1 MKHRLGLL
9 LALSLVVALFAF
21 SSPTTAQTPQAE
33 PGWKGRPHAKA
44 GAYSWVWLFQ
54 PSDTYTIAVV
64 RGKNQRTALRALG
77 VVKQKL
83 GPMSADEAEA
93 QALVIDETGFTARSI
108 VQVQRRGG
116 SVFVYQPYG
125 YRPSSR
131 LRQLSSEGLV
141 ALFRTTGDR
150 DSFVKVARNSE
161 LLRSFR
167 VHKKPPKHGALP
179 QEKGLRFG
187 ARDTN
192 GFATAW
198 AFTERVSLIHIS
210 EKWFQGDHPTF
221 LLKGGGF

>member
-1 MKHRLGLL
+1 MKRRLGLFL
-9 LALSLVVALFAF
+9 SLSLVVALFA
-21 SSPTTAQTPQAE
+21 SSAAMAG
-33 PGWKGRPHAKA
+33 PGWKGRAHVKA

-54 PSDTYTIAVV
+54 PSDSYTIAVV
-64 RGKNQRTALRALG
+64 RGKNQRTTLRALG
-77 VVKQKL
+77 VVKKKL

-93 QALVIDETGFTARSI
+93 QALVIDETGFTSRSI

-125 YRPSSR
+125 FRPSSR
-131 LRQLSSEGLV
+131 LRQLSSDGLV

-150 DSFVKVARNSE
+150 DSFVKVARNGE

-167 VHKKPPKHGALP
+167 VHKRPPKHGALP